1 MFDEEADANEEGAV
15 DANEEGAVDEEAD
28 ADPGLELDDWLP
40 GGCDGSE
47 EDRVDDQELMAE
59 VKEAA
64 RCIME
69 TVRYALL
76 CSRDLEIAR
85 YAPLYDRDS

>member
-28 ADPGLELDDWLP
+28 ADPGLELDDWLS

-47 EDRVDDQELMAE
+47 EDRVDDQESDDRGQGGRPAVAWRQLDMLCCAL
-59 VKEAA
+59 
-64 RCIME
+64 E
-69 TVRYALL
+69 TWR
-76 CSRDLEIAR
+76 
-85 YAPLYDRDS
+85 